1 MSNRQLEQIV
11 DGIAVAYNAERQ
23 RNRSVMDLALESLE
37 QLREEVR
44 SGKTNLQREAEE
56 MLAEIRQRKM
66 ELRDGEPGPQGD
78 KGDPGEA
85 APDLSEAA
93 IKAVLEK
100 LREDRL
106 EIDERLFAATKR
118 FDRLSTEFE
127 ERLANLKD
135 GEPGPAGMP
144 GPAGP
149 AGRDGATGEP
159 RGKYDPAE
167 TYQKLDRVSFNG
179 SEWIARKNA
188 PGPLPGDGWMLGA
201 MGKKGRPGVGIQN
214 AVVRDYALVL
224 EMTDGKAMTIDLRG
238 MFERYDQERD
248 A

>member
-1 MSNRQLEQIV
+1 MQHAQQLE
-11 DGIAVAYNAERQ
+11 
-23 RNRSVMDLALESLE
+23 DLAYGLG
-37 QLREEVR
+37 RR
-44 SGKTNLQREAEE
+44 FAEE
-56 MLAEIRQRKM
+56 RDRLQETSKALAAKIDAHKAAALLEIASAIAGVKNG
-66 ELRDGEPGPQGD
+66 EPGRDGEQGERGEKGD
-78 KGDPGEA
+78 KGEPGET
-85 APDLSEAA
+85 PELSNDLVA
-93 IKAVLEK
+93 AVLDRTRE
-100 LREDRL
+100 LRLDL
-106 EIDERLFAATKR
+106 DEQMFAATKR
-118 FDRLSTEFE
+118 FDRLSTECE
-127 ERLANLKD
+127 ERLANVKD

-144 GPAGP
+144 GPEGP
-149 AGRDGATGEP
+149 AGADGATGEP

-167 TYQKLDRVSFNG
+167 TYHKLDRVSFNG
-179 SEWIARKNA
+179 SEWIARKDA